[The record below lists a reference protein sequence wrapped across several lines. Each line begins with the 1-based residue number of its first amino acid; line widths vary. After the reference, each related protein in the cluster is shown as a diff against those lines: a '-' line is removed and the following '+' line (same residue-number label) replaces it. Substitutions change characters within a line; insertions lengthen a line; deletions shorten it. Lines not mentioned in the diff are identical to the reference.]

1 LTMKTATS
9 ETAWES
15 GRLDSL
21 SGNKRLLF
29 GQMYEDAELD
39 CAVLAGRRRIFCI
52 ASAGDTAFALAK
64 AHEVVACDINLVQL
78 AYAERRFGGAPR
90 TIGDAEKVMRFA
102 RAFMPLVGWWPSLV
116 RRFLTLSDPEEQSAF
131 WSRHLNTFRFR
142 LGFDFLFCRPVLRAV
157 YAPEFLSFAPPNF
170 GAVMRGRMER
180 CLRHHSNASNPYARA
195 LLLGEFCDAA
205 PEQATKDRYPVQF
218 VLGDAA
224 STLES
229 CPEGSFDGFTL
240 SNILDGATDSYRL
253 RLSRA
258 VRRAATE
265 DAIVILRSFAEPPAD
280 LKQNHASE
288 DRAMLWG
295 VVDIRPV
302 RDF

>member
-1 LTMKTATS
+1 MKTATA

-39 CAVLAGRRRIFCI
+39 RAVLAGKHRIFCI
-52 ASAGDTAFALAK
+52 ASAGDTAICLAK
-64 AHEVVACDINLVQL
+64 GHVVVACDINPVQL
-78 AYAERRFGGAPR
+78 GFAERRFLA
-90 TIGDAEKVMRFA
+90 
-102 RAFMPLVGWWPSLV
+102 
-116 RRFLTLSDPEEQSAF
+116 LSDPAEQSAF
-131 WSRHLNTFRFR
+131 WTRHLDTFRFR
-142 LGFDFLFCRPVLRAV
+142 LGSDFLFCRPVLRAV
-157 YAPEFLSFAPPNF
+157 YASEFLSFVPPHF

-180 CLRHHSNASNPYARA
+180 CFRLHANASNPYARA
-195 LLLGEFCDAA
+195 LLLGEFPDAM
-205 PEQATKDRYPVQF
+205 PKEPATKDHFPVKF

-224 STLES
+224 SYLES
-229 CPEGSFDGFTL
+229 CPERSFDGFTL